1 MPRPQSID
9 TETKP
14 EISARYDAAE
24 AWVQRHLLSIA
35 GLMALIGL
43 LIRLH
48 QAVTFYLNP
57 DEAWQLLLAHPVADD
72 SLLDL
77 LKNSVKD
84 VHPPLFLVALGLVE
98 RLGRQEWLLRLLPVI
113 AGVAFPVF
121 VMLWLRRLA
130 GNTAGI
136 CAFAFLM
143 FSPSLIGLSVEVRGY
158 MPAFL
163 LVSIAAWF
171 LEAALERIS
180 LRRMAIFHAF
190 LYAAILTEFCV
201 VWIVG
206 SLGVYALLRLWK
218 NRAPLRLWAGW
229 LGGQFAALGLLGIL
243 YAIQI
248 QRPSYNVDLDFALNG
263 YLSSFYLHP
272 GGSVVLF
279 LLRSTAGVFEYFGG
293 NLAVAMVIGVLWI
306 VGVVEL
312 WKVRSWI
319 GVVLFVL
326 PFCLG
331 AAAAIIRVFPY
342 GGSRHSAYLC
352 LFLAAGAGIGIAS
365 LSIQRIVPALAVT
378 LSLMLA
384 GNIFEVTPYGNIPD
398 ARHRLKDLRVAID
411 YILTA
416 VPPGSIVLTDSGTGF
431 LLAYYL
437 EWGDPSLPY
446 PQPYEHRD
454 VRGRRYIHAPGF
466 HFMSNEELRAA
477 IAETRKRYGS
487 QSPLWVVA
495 GGFMI
500 RIDTPPEQV
509 KPFTDL
515 MTVFPVPADF

>member
-1 MPRPQSID
+1 MPRPQTLNTKI
-9 TETKP
+9 KP
-14 EISARYDAAE
+14 EISKLYDTSE

-57 DEAWQLLLAHPVADD
+57 DEAWQLLLARPLATD
-72 SLLDL
+72 SLMDL
-77 LKNSVKD
+77 LRNSVKD

-98 RLGRQEWLLRLLPVI
+98 RVGRQEWLLRLLPVI
-113 AGVAFPVF
+113 AGVAFPFF

-163 LVSIAAWF
+163 MVSIAAWL

-180 LRRMAIFHAF
+180 LPRMAAFHAF

-206 SLGVYALLRLWK
+206 GLGVYALLRLWRD
-218 NRAPLRLWAGW
+218 RAPLRLWTSW
-229 LGGQFAALGLLGIL
+229 LAGQFAALGLLGIL

-248 QRPSYNVDLDFALNG
+248 HRPSYNLDLDFALNG
-263 YLSSFYLHP
+263 YLRSFYLQP

-293 NLAVAMVIGVLWI
+293 NLAVSMVIGVLWI
-306 VGVVEL
+306 VGIVQL
-312 WKVRSWI
+312 WKARSWL
-319 GVVLFVL
+319 GVMLFVL

-331 AAAAIIRVFPY
+331 AAAAILRVFPY

-352 LFLAAGAGIGIAS
+352 LFIAAGAGIGIAS
-365 LSIQRIVPALAVT
+365 LSIQRIVPALVIT
-378 LSLMLA
+378 LYLMLA
-384 GNIFEVTPYGNIPD
+384 GNIFEVTPYGNIPRE
-398 ARHRLKDLRVAID
+398 RHRLKDLRVAID
-411 YILTA
+411 YLVST

-437 EWGDPSLPY
+437 QWGDPALPY
-446 PQPYEHRD
+446 PQPYEQRE
-454 VRGRRYIHAPGF
+454 VRGLRYIHAPGF
-466 HFMSNEELRAA
+466 HFMSNQELGAA
-477 IAETRKRYGS
+477 IAETRKRFGA

-500 RIDTPPEQV
+500 RIDTPPEQI
-509 KPFTDL
+509 KPFTGL
-515 MTVFPVPADF
+515 MTVFRVPADR